1 MGVSS
6 RARIGSILGSGD
18 AASLGHLSRRVASR
32 PLGEFIG
39 RDATEDPF
47 TFVAD
52 KLGA

>member
-6 RARIGSILGSGD
+6 RARIASILGSGD